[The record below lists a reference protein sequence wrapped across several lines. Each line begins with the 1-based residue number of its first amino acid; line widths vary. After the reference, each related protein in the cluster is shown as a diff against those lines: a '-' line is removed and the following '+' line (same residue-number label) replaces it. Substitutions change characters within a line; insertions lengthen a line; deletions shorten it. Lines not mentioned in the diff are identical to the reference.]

1 MVKQIKKEKM
11 KKKNLLFAAI
21 AIFVSLFQANSQ
33 SNNSFCLT
41 IGGAGNESAVGIAK
55 TNDNGSIICGYT
67 NSYGQGLYD
76 CYFVKL
82 DSIGQIEWTKTLG
95 GTNDDKAYSIVQTMD
110 GGYAFTGITQSFG
123 AGGNDVFIG
132 KLSST
137 GSLSWTKTIGGPSS
151 DYGNSIIETSDGG
164 LAVAGWYGVTGV
176 NYDAYLI
183 KMDAS
188 GNITFSNTYGG
199 AGEDVAYSIFQNL
212 DGSYIL
218 SGYTKTY
225 GAGLKDCY
233 VLKITSTGSL
243 SWSKTIGGSLDEESF
258 SIIQTSDGGYALAGV
273 TQSYGSG
280 GNDCYLVKLNSSG
293 NLLWTKTIGGL
304 NSDYFK
310 SIQQRVNNNIVAC
323 GWYGINADN
332 YDLYVAELDNLGSFI
347 SGKTVGSSGVETGQ
361 CFVITDDNC
370 LITAGYSDIGSGLDD
385 MYIVQ
390 FDSSN
395 NICSSCNPAN
405 SVGSFSN
412 GGVLSTGGAA
422 GSAGSASS
430 GGTLSSGGVLT
441 LICQNIVTTSV
452 SENVS
457 ENLFSVYP
465 NPAKSQINV
474 KADANLLGSIYTV
487 YDNIGKVV
495 LSGKINSENIVI
507 ELGNLSGG
515 VYLLS
520 VGENL
525 KQTFKV
531 IKE

>member
-1 MVKQIKKEKM
+1 M
-11 KKKNLLFAAI
+11 KKKNLLITAI
-21 AIFVSLFQANSQ
+21 AIFSGLLHSNAQ

-41 IGGAGNESAVGIAK
+41 IGGTGNESAVDIAK

-67 NSYGQGLYD
+67 NSYGQGLED

-95 GTNDDKAYSIVQTMD
+95 GANVDKAYSIVQTTD

-123 AGGNDVFIG
+123 AGGNDVYIG
-132 KLSST
+132 KLTST

-164 LAVAGWYGVTGV
+164 LAVAGWYGVTAA

-199 AGEDVAYSIFQNL
+199 LGEDVAYSIFQNV

-218 SGYTKTY
+218 AGYTKTY
-225 GAGLKDCY
+225 GSGLKDCY
-233 VLKITSTGSL
+233 VLKISITGSL
-243 SWSKTIGGSLDEESF
+243 QWSKTIGGSLDEESF
-258 SIIQTSDGGYALAGV
+258 SIIQTSDGGFALAGV
-273 TQSYGSG
+273 TQTYGAG

-310 SIQQRVNNNIVAC
+310 SIQQRANNNIVAC
-323 GWYGINADN
+323 GWYGINAGN
-332 YDLYVAELDNLGSFI
+332 YDLYITEFDNFGQFI
-347 SGKTVGSSGVETGQ
+347 SGKTVGSSGIETGQ
-361 CFVITDDNC
+361 SVVITDDNC
-370 LITAGYSDIGSGLDD
+370 LITAGYSDNIGSGLND

-390 FDSSN
+390 FDSLN
-395 NICSSCNPAN
+395 NICSSCNPSN
-405 SVGSFSN
+405 SVGIFNN
-412 GGVLSTGGAA
+412 GGVLSTGGSTS
-422 GSAGSASS
+422 SAGSTST
-430 GGTLSSGGVLT
+430 GGTLSSGGILT
-441 LICQNIVTTSV
+441 LICQNITMTGLNDFS
-452 SENVS
+452 N
-457 ENLFSVYP
+457 ENLISFFP
-465 NPAKSQINV
+465 NPALTIININ
-474 KADANLLGSIYTV
+474 ADIKLIGEVYTI
-487 YDNIGKVV
+487 YDNIGRIV
-495 LSGKINSENIVI
+495 LTGKINSQNTTI
-507 ELGNLSGG
+507 ELGNLYSGIYMFSIG
-515 VYLLS
+515 
-520 VGENL
+520 GNM